1 MFSAD
6 HHECFYFL
14 KRLLFSSVW
23 EICVA
28 ISLWNPT
35 RNVFLL
41 KFWYEEENCLMGKVC
56 LPSNKIFFFT
66 LLCISYLYPYFPDAQ
81 YFSLSTIIE
90 KSILIKYKNSPQFT
104 LDSFCVQM
112 KTKLRCM
119 ISKNE
124 KSSCNKMTLF
134 TFYDLN
140 LIHFLVFVTKSKWL
154 IWIICVNVYFQN
166 KWLWK
171 RLLSD
176 HI

>member
-1 MFSAD
+1 MFPAD

-28 ISLWNPT
+28 TSLWNPT

-41 KFWYEEENCLMGKVC
+41 IFGMKKKWAKCVC
-56 LPSNKIFFFT
+56 QATKYFFT